1 MYKRQDQSHIIQHR
15 LFENFTGF
23 GKADILPVVESYIQ
37 GWNKHTSL
45 DFLRELTNLAEGIP
59 RYSSFMV
66 MGIDDVLYMAR
77 KDDRGDIIKA
87 IRRTLQSSAKDL
99 ERKMIQVQI
108 VCKGK
113 LFKADSFWLE
123 YRDEKLPIDFIF
135 GTPLKQQIR
144 DCPVYTTG
152 FNLSS

>member
-1 MYKRQDQSHIIQHR
+1 MAGYEI
-15 LFENFTGF
+15 FEQRYLTSFREDGIKPNEIEIGF
-23 GKADILPVVESYIQ
+23 
-37 GWNKHTSL
+37 L
-45 DFLRELTNLAEGIP
+45 DFLRELNTGSEGIP

-66 MGIDDVLYMAR
+66 TGIDDVLYMAR
-77 KDDRGDIIKA
+77 KEDKRNIIMA

>member
-1 MYKRQDQSHIIQHR
+1 MAGYEI
-15 LFENFTGF
+15 FEQRYLTHFREDGIRPNEIEIGF
-23 GKADILPVVESYIQ
+23 
-37 GWNKHTSL
+37 L
-45 DFLRELTNLAEGIP
+45 DFLRELTTLAEGIP

-66 MGIDDVLYMAR
+66 TGIDDVLYMAR
-77 KDDRGDIIKA
+77 KDDRRSIIMD

-123 YRDEKLPIDFIF
+123 YRDEKLRIDFIF

-144 DCPVYTTG
+144 DCPVFTTG

>member
-1 MYKRQDQSHIIQHR
+1 MAGYVI
-15 LFENFTGF
+15 FEQRY
-23 GKADILPVVESYIQ
+23 L
-37 GWNKHTSL
+37 TSFKENGIKPNEIEISFL
-45 DFLRELTNLAEGIP
+45 DFLRELTLAEGIP

-66 MGIDDVLYMAR
+66 TGIDDVLYMAR

-87 IRRTLQSSAKDL
+87 IRGALQSSAKDL

-113 LFKADSFWLE
+113 LLKADSFWLE
-123 YRDEKLPIDFIF
+123 YRDDKLPIDFIF
-135 GTPLKQQIR
+135 GTPFKQQIR

>member
-1 MYKRQDQSHIIQHR
+1 MAGYEI
-15 LFENFTGF
+15 FEQRYLSNFKEDGIKPNEIEIGF
-23 GKADILPVVESYIQ
+23 
-37 GWNKHTSL
+37 L
-45 DFLRELTNLAEGIP
+45 DFIRELNAGSEGIP

-77 KDDRGDIIKA
+77 KDDRRSIIMA

-123 YRDEKLPIDFIF
+123 YRNEKLPIDFIF